1 MSLATKAVTVV
12 ERVEQSAVRELVA
25 ALVAGR
31 VQPTSTPLDLRGVDP
46 MLAVRP
52 VVDLLAA
59 WRERADVESEA
70 LGLALTSALEARSR
84 AKDAAPQVEVVWT
97 GPAELSSPLR
107 QTAAVV
113 HELIDAARSNILV
126 VGYSI
131 TFDYLQRGA
140 TGRLLQDLLTATSRG
155 VQITM
160 VLHDDPQNL
169 AQLTRAWPHD
179 HRPPHVLVW
188 PIPATDEMTKLHA
201 KVVVVDGSDLL
212 VTSANLTFHGLERN
226 MEIGLRIRG
235 PQAAIVRQRFD
246 ELERIGCLKPI
257 ARRF

>member
-1 MSLATKAVTVV
+1 MSLASNVATVV

-25 ALVAGR
+25 ALATGR
-31 VQPTSTPLDLRGVDP
+31 VQPTSTPLDLRGIDP
-46 MLAVRP
+46 ILAVRP

-59 WRERADVESEA
+59 WRERRDVESAA
-70 LGLALTSALEARSR
+70 LALALTSALEARSR

-107 QTAAVV
+107 PTAAVV
-113 HELIDAARSNILV
+113 HELVDRARSYVLV

-140 TGRLLQDLLTATSRG
+140 TGRLLQDLLAATKRG

-160 VLHDDPQNL
+160 VLHDDPKNL
-169 AQLTRAWPHD
+169 AQLTRAWPLG
-179 HRPPHVLVW
+179 HRSPHVLVW
-188 PIPATDEMTKLHA
+188 PIPAADAMTKLHA

-235 PQAAIVRQRFD
+235 PQAEIIRQRFD

-257 ARRF
+257 ATRF